1 MVRKNAV
8 RLWAVVFWLVVWQL
22 GSMAFGQTL
31 LLPSP
36 LAVLLRLASLAATV
50 EFWSAVVDFFKAM
63 GLDPAKPAELCY
75 YQGTEQ
81 DLSGGGWYHLAG
93 TVLEGS
99 SQSGDCEVFP
109 AGWYDLAE
117 GFSVG
122 FKNSCDLLPDD
133 FPRPCFQ
140 MEFNHQMPWVLEV
153 PNPYIYE

>member
-1 MVRKNAV
+1 MQEFMFGHY
-8 RLWAVVFWLVVWQL
+8 RLSVDVEATRAYYAAHPESWITCECEGCRNFAAAL
-22 GSMAFGQTL
+22 GTL
-31 LLPSP
+31 PR
-36 LAVLLRLASLAATV
+36 A
-50 EFWSAVVDFFKAM
+50 EVDFFKAM

-99 SQSGDCEVFP
+99 SQSGECEVFP